1 MPATPLNARFVFVG
15 HYICCAI
22 MKPHLHWSINLR
34 SFARVFCFALP
45 IHHSRILFR
54 AKPQSRKAGF
64 AQIRLGET
72 LA

>member
-1 MPATPLNARFVFVG
+1 MSATPLYTRFVLMRRHF
-15 HYICCAI
+15 CCAV

-54 AKPQSRKAGF
+54 AKPQSRL

-72 LA
+72 LV